1 MDGHARNLLEFF
13 TRTNGGKDQD
23 NYAFAQAYVP
33 GFVAFQDA
41 KVSSRKNELYRQI
54 CAQICHLSFN
64 RAKDGP
70 DKVRIDHEMPEAKR
84 MLEPEIKEFV
94 RQLPD
99 AHKRH
104 WDEGAQKCGLSHWGL

>member
-1 MDGHARNLLEFF
+1 MDGHARNLFGFF
-13 TRTNGGKDQD
+13 TRTNGGKDKD

-33 GFVAFQDA
+33 GFTAFQDA

-54 CAQICHLSFN
+54 CAQICHLIFN

-70 DKVRIDHEMPEAKR
+70 DKVRIDHEVPEAKR

-99 AHKRH
+99 VHKRH
-104 WDEGAQKCGLSHWGL
+104 WDVGAQKCGLSHWGL